1 MLKFNIS
8 SKKML
13 GFVYFLVT
21 LTNLVFLIKLI
32 YPKVFL
38 GNTMT
43 EIILFLMVELFLIVY
58 FVNYM
63 IEMKKER
70 RK

>member
-1 MLKFNIS
+1 MLKINIF
-8 SKKML
+8 SKKLL

-21 LTNLVFLIKLI
+21 LANLVFLIKLI
-32 YPKVFL
+32 YPKVFF
-38 GNTMT
+38 GNTVT